1 MVGGGIV
8 ENPDGT
14 TEGHD
19 PRTLPEAEPRAL
31 GHEPMS
37 AQAAIRAHCL
47 DCCAGTPDE
56 VRKCTAVRCP
66 SWPCRMGRSPWKAKR
81 VLTQA
86 QRAAA
91 AERLSLLNQRR
102 KRDADHVY

>member
-1 MVGGGIV
+1 MTGGGIV

-14 TEGHD
+14 TEGRD
-19 PRTLPEAEPRAL
+19 PRTLPEAELRAL

-47 DCCAGTPDE
+47 DCCAGSPDE

-66 SWPCRMGRSPWKAKR
+66 SWPFRMGRSR
-81 VLTQA
+81 G
-86 QRAAA
+86 
-91 AERLSLLNQRR
+91 RR
-102 KRDADHVY
+102 KGR